1 MAAKE
6 KTEEKLF
13 LGLLKD
19 LGRLLGEKK
28 DLDAKKKVLNAK
40 ADALQLKLVP
50 MFEHKGI
57 QNIALTGIG
66 MFYLNPST
74 YVRIEDEGKL
84 FAWLRENKLD
94 SIIKTTVLNQTL
106 RGFVNERL
114 EANLPVP
121 EGVKTYSETEVRLRK
136 A

>member
-19 LGRLLGEKK
+19 LGKLLGEKK

-74 YVRIEDEGKL
+74 YVQIEDEGKL

-121 EGVKTYSETEVRLRK
+121 EGVKTYS
-136 A
+136 